1 MALLTAEDVL
11 NKAFQKTRYREGFDQ
26 DEVDEFLD
34 EVADTIAALTAER
47 DELQRRLAAGGG
59 APVTGAT
66 PQAVPSGSLIAAATD
81 PNPPSATTMLAMAQK
96 LHDDYVQAGEAERE
110 KIMDDARAKAEE
122 IVRQAEKDAQ
132 QRLGSLEAERAELER
147 SIDDLRRFERDYRG
161 HLRNYLE
168 NLLGDLEH
176 SASKGA
182 SAPVSQA
189 PSPFAAAEPIV
200 ETAPAAEPTAVNDA
214 YPVAEQAQ
222 VSDVSPTAVSPAV
235 ESPAVSGATPAVDD
249 AAFTPVAQPAA
260 APEPQQPAGGAG
272 GDGGFPPAAAPEPQ
286 QPAGGAGGDGGFPPA
301 AAPAAFPEPVQ
312 DAGATQAFD
321 EFSGL
326 DAGAP
331 AAPEQPAFPEPLPSF
346 APVTDSNAYAQPA
359 QDGSGAIAQPPAE
372 APQEGEA
379 DEMPR
384 WNF

>member
-66 PQAVPSGSLIAAATD
+66 PQAVPSGSLLAAATD

-122 IVRQAEKDAQ
+122 IVRRAEKDAQ
-132 QRLGSLEAERAELER
+132 ERLGSLEAERAELER

-182 SAPVSQA
+182 SAPVSEA
-189 PSPFAAAEPIV
+189 PTPFTMADAAPEAAAE
-200 ETAPAAEPTAVNDA
+200 TAPPAVPAATPISAP
-214 YPVAEQAQ
+214 Y
-222 VSDVSPTAVSPAV
+222 PTAVSPGV
-235 ESPAVSGATPAVDD
+235 EAGPASGSTPAVDE
-249 AAFTPVAQPAA
+249 AVFAPVTQTQP
-260 APEPQQPAGGAG
+260 APEPE
-272 GDGGFPPAAAPEPQ
+272 PEPQ
-286 QPAGGAGGDGGFPPA
+286 GPSFGTGAFAAFPPA

-312 DAGATQAFD
+312 DAHSAQAFN
-321 EFSGL
+321 EFAGL
-326 DAGAP
+326 GAVPP
-331 AAPEQPAFPEPLPSF
+331 ATPEQPVFPEPLPNF
-346 APVTDSNAYAQPA
+346 APDTVANPYGEPLP
-359 QDGSGAIAQPPAE
+359 DGSGAHAQPPAE
-372 APQEGEA
+372 APQDGDA

>member
-47 DELQRRLAAGGG
+47 DELQRRLAAAGGG

-272 GDGGFPPAAAPEPQ
+272 GY
-286 QPAGGAGGDGGFPPA
+286 GGFPPA
-301 AAPAAFPEPVQ
+301 AAPA
-312 DAGATQAFD
+312 
-321 EFSGL
+321 
-326 DAGAP
+326 
-331 AAPEQPAFPEPLPSF
+331 AFPEPLPSF

>member
-59 APVTGAT
+59 APITGPT
-66 PQAVPSGSLIAAATD
+66 PQVAPEGSLIAAATD

-110 KIMDDARAKAEE
+110 KIMDEARAKAEE

-132 QRLGSLEAERAELER
+132 GRLGSLEAERAELER

-182 SAPVSQA
+182 SAPVAAVQA
-189 PSPFAAAEPIV
+189 PSADAPGVGAAV
-200 ETAPAAEPTAVNDA
+200 PAVAATPVSDAYPTAVNQ
-214 YPVAEQAQ
+214 PVEPAPGVEATP
-222 VSDVSPTAVSPAV
+222 SAV
-235 ESPAVSGATPAVDD
+235 ESTFAPAP
-249 AAFTPVAQPAA
+249 QA
-260 APEPQQPAGGAG
+260 APEPEQPTLGSGAIPT
-272 GDGGFPPAAAPEPQ
+272 FPGTPE
-286 QPAGGAGGDGGFPPA
+286 AD
-301 AAPAAFPEPVQ
+301 
-312 DAGATQAFD
+312 ATQAFD
-321 EFSGL
+321 ELSGL
-326 DAGAP
+326 GQAAP
-331 AAPEQPAFPEPLPSF
+331 APQQAGFPEPQPSF
-346 APVTDSNAYAQPA
+346 PEPQQAGFPEPQQPGFPEPQQAGFPERQPSFPEPQQDFAPHSGVPGQPEEDS
-359 QDGSGAIAQPPAE
+359 SGAIPQPPAA
-372 APQEGEA
+372 APQEDEGN
-379 DEMPR
+379 EMPR

>member
-272 GDGGFPPAAAPEPQ
+272 GY
-286 QPAGGAGGDGGFPPA
+286 GGFPPA

>member
-59 APVTGAT
+59 APATGST
-66 PQAVPSGSLIAAATD
+66 PQPMPESSLVAAATD

-110 KIMDDARAKAEE
+110 RIMDEARAKAEA
-122 IVRQAEKDAQ
+122 IVERAEKDA
-132 QRLGSLEAERAELER
+132 RDRMGSLESERAELER

-182 SAPVSQA
+182 SAPTTASATPTEAEPMQAPTQAQAPAPESAPEEQARRAVEDAPSQSENVWQQVTSEPSQPETSWQQEPAQPENVWQQAVPEQDNGGAASEQQPVFPPSQA
-189 PSPFAAAEPIV
+189 PV
-200 ETAPAAEPTAVNDA
+200 QGAPA
-214 YPVAEQAQ
+214 
-222 VSDVSPTAVSPAV
+222 S
-235 ESPAVSGATPAVDD
+235 
-249 AAFTPVAQPAA
+249 F
-260 APEPQQPAGGAG
+260 PAGGST
-272 GDGGFPPAAAPEPQ
+272 FPPAGPFG
-286 QPAGGAGGDGGFPPA
+286 QPG
-301 AAPAAFPEPVQ
+301 V
-312 DAGATQAFD
+312 
-321 EFSGL
+321 
-326 DAGAP
+326 
-331 AAPEQPAFPEPLPSF
+331 AAPEQA
-346 APVTDSNAYAQPA
+346 DN
-359 QDGSGAIAQPPAE
+359 
-372 APQEGEA
+372 APQPSEPQGDDTRSGET
-379 DEMPR
+379 PR